1 MIERIGSNVVACFS
15 RVHVP
20 AQKCGTRLI
29 SAAFLQP
36 KREGQGTGKCDVAI
50 SSQHGI
56 LNNHIC
62 ETSPHQDHG
71 DREDLSS
78 SGSAE
83 TELFVDK
90 SMTTT
95 SLKVQYTSWF
105 GLGPA
110 WIGVL
115 DTTLET

>member
-1 MIERIGSNVVACFS
+1 MFDGGSWRIWLTGS
-15 RVHVP
+15 
-20 AQKCGTRLI
+20 
-29 SAAFLQP
+29 AFRQP

-71 DREDLSS
+71 DREDVSS
-78 SGSAE
+78 IDSAE
-83 TELFVDK
+83 TELFVDE
-90 SMTTT
+90 SMTIT

-115 DTTLET
+115 STTLEA